1 MYEIVFRT
9 RFERSFKK
17 LDKKVQSKIL
27 DSIDTLI
34 DTPFDHPHIRKIA
47 GVRQH
52 AYRLRVGKWRVL
64 YLAIQKDNVIEIIDL
79 FLKKSESDYRK
90 HL

>member
-1 MYEIVFRT
+1 MYELFFRT
-9 RFERSFKK
+9 RFERTFKK
-17 LDKKVQSKIL
+17 LDKKIQSKIL
-27 DSIDTLI
+27 DTIETLV
-34 DTPFDHPHIRKIA
+34 DNPLDHPHIRKIA

-52 AYRLRVGKWRVL
+52 AYRLRVGRWRVL
-64 YLAIQKDNVIEIIDL
+64 YLVIKKDNVIEIIDL